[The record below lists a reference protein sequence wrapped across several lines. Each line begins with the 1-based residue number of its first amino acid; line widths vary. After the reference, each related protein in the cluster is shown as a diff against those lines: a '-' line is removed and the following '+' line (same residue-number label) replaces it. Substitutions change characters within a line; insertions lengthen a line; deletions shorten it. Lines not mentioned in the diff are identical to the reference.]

1 MVTLT
6 DRSVPSGP
14 ADPAKP
20 APSTARNGC
29 PQIGPPPFPTPLTDR
44 DDVHRG
50 APRVGG
56 GVSGDG
62 ARTGATSG
70 RAVSGRAVSDGGVSD
85 GGTPARGASA
95 EDTAGTDSAREAWQ
109 VAAAVLDPEL
119 PVLTIADLGV
129 LRDVRVDHTGRV
141 EVVITPTYSGCPA
154 MDAIRADIR
163 AALVGRGFADVTVTT
178 VLSPPWTTDW
188 ISEAGR
194 TALREYGIAPPARR
208 DGPVLVPLTVRC
220 PRCGSTD
227 TRQVSRFG
235 STACKSLRACNA
247 CLEPFEH
254 VRTL

>member
-1 MVTLT
+1 M
-6 DRSVPSGP
+6 
-14 ADPAKP
+14 
-20 APSTARNGC
+20 
-29 PQIGPPPFPTPLTDR
+29 
-44 DDVHRG
+44 
-50 APRVGG
+50 
-56 GVSGDG
+56 
-62 ARTGATSG
+62 
-70 RAVSGRAVSDGGVSD
+70 SDA
-85 GGTPARGASA
+85 GTVARGARA
-95 EDTAGTDSAREAWQ
+95 EDAAGKDPTREAWQ

-163 AALVGRGFADVTVTT
+163 AALVGHGFGDVTVTT

-188 ISEAGR
+188 ISDAGR

-208 DGPVLVPLTVRC
+208 GGPVLVPLTVRC